1 MSDLNSLLRSSAGR
15 RRGVYAVVVVAAL
28 LVGALIAPAAYSAT
42 GDYAESDDKIAVIT
56 MPPLVAD
63 ELTDEVHE
71 DLEEARQNDSIE
83 AVVLEVNSPGGA
95 VAPSEEL
102 ALEVE
107 QTAGEMPVVVSAKDM
122 AASGGYYVSAPAD
135 KIYAT
140 PGSMVGSVGV
150 RYSYMGSNEPG
161 PGITTGP
168 DKDGGMTDHD
178 AIEQTNAIADGFYGA
193 VLEHRGDDLELSEEE
208 LAYAKVYTGQQAVH
222 NGLVDDIGTTETAVQ
237 TAAEEAGLDSYDV
250 VETGFDVEDFLLPL
264 FEVTDDG
271 DVVDLSSEHAQA
283 KLTSAPGVDT
293 PVFLAL
299 HGTVEDEQ
307 PIVTT
312 ADGEATIVDGD
323 TDVDTEVS
331 P

>member
-83 AVVLEVNSPGGA
+83 AVVLDVNSPGGA
-95 VAPSEEL
+95 LAATEEL
-102 ALEVE
+102 ALDVE
-107 QTAGEMPVVVSAKDM
+107 RTAEEMPVVASVDSM

-135 KIYAT
+135 EIYAN
-140 PGSMVGSVGV
+140 PGAIVGSVGI
-150 RYSYMGSNEPG
+150 RYSHMGSSG
-161 PGITTGP
+161 PGSQITSGP
-168 DKDGGMTDHD
+168 DKDGGATEHD
-178 AIEQTNAIADGFYGA
+178 SIEMANVMVEGFYGT
-193 VLEHRGDDLELSEEE
+193 VLEHRGDDLELTKEE
-208 LAYAKVYTGQQAVH
+208 LAYAKVYSSQQAVN
-222 NGLVDDIGTTETAVQ
+222 NGMIDEIGTTDTAVQ
-237 TAAEEAGLDSYDV
+237 AAAEEAGLESYEI
-250 VETGFDVEDFLLPL
+250 VELGFDSEQSLFPM

-271 DVVDLSSEHAQA
+271 DVVDLNSEHANA
-283 KLTSAPGVDT
+283 KLDPAPGVDT

-299 HGTVEDEQ
+299 HGTVEGEQ
-307 PIVTT
+307 PVVTT
-312 ADGEATIVDGD
+312 AGGQPTVVQDDGNLE
-323 TDVDTEVS
+323 TEVS